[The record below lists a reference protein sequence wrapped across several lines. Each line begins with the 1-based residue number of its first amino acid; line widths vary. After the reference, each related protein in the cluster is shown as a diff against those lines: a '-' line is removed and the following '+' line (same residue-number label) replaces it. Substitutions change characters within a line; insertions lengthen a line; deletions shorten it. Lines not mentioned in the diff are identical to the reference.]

1 MKAVGLTKY
10 LPITDEESLVDL
22 EIEMPQATGHDLLVK
37 VEALSVNPVDTKVR
51 APKPQDIVENKPKVL
66 GYDAVGTVVSTGE
79 HVTLFTPGDKVFY
92 AGDITRQGSNSEF
105 QLIDERIVGHA
116 PKTLTNSEAAAVP
129 LTLLTAWEA
138 MFERMGISING
149 ESEHTGSILILG
161 GAGGVASM
169 AIQLVAKLTSLTV
182 IASASRDE
190 SKAWC
195 EKLGADYVVNHH
207 ADLEEELAATGH
219 KEVDYILCCNNT
231 DMHFQSMV
239 NIIKPLGRIC
249 SIVDNVEPLPLQL
262 LKPKSASFCWEFMF
276 TRAKFQTPDMI
287 EQHHILNEAAR
298 LLDEGILQTSVQKV
312 LSPINA
318 NNLREAHR
326 IIEEGK
332 MIGKLVLESW

>member
-10 LPITDEESLVDL
+10 LPITDEESLIDVEVEL
-22 EIEMPQATGHDLLVK
+22 PLASGHDLLVK
-37 VEALSVNPVDTKVR
+37 VEAVSVNPVDTKVR
-51 APKPQDIVENKPKVL
+51 APKGLVEDSPKIL

-79 HVTLFTPGDKVFY
+79 SATLFTPGDKVFY

-116 PKTLTNSEAAAVP
+116 PKSLSNAEAAAVP

-138 MFERMGISING
+138 MFERLGISING
-149 ESEHTGSILILG
+149 EDEQSGSILIIG

-169 AIQLVAKLTSLTV
+169 AIQLAAKLTSLTV
-182 IASASRDE
+182 IATASRVN
-190 SKAWC
+190 SKQWC
-195 EKLGADYVVNHH
+195 EQFGADFVINHH
-207 ADLEEELAATGH
+207 ANIAEELAATGY
-219 KEVDYILCCNNT
+219 KEVDYILCCQNT
-231 DMHFQSMV
+231 DMYFQAMV
-239 NIIKPLGRIC
+239 DTIKPLGRIC

-276 TRAKFQTPDMI
+276 TRAKFQTTDMI

-298 LLDEGILQTSVQKV
+298 LLDEGILKTSLQET

-318 NNLREAHR
+318 CNLRKAHQKL
-326 IIEEGK
+326 EEGK
-332 MIGKLVLESW
+332 MIGKLVLEAW